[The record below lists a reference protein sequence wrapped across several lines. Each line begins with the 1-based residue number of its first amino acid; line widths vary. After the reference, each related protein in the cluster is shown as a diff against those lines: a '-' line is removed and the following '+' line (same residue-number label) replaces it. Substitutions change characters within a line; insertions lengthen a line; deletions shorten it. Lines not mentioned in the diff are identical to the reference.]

1 MRDVNSFA
9 ARTAAIS
16 LNVVCITYYNILPL
30 VLGGAADTQG
40 LEEDQLGFAAA
51 AFMGGLAFI
60 NFTGFAWI
68 RRYDWRLLVAGGN
81 LVAALAF
88 IAPVIVFNYPLWI
101 ACNLL
106 AGCATGASY
115 GVSIA
120 CLGDSRA
127 PERNFALAYAAQT
140 FLSAGLIFSLPRIAV
155 AFDLFETG
163 QLIAATLML
172 LGLLL
177 VLLLP
182 GHGVKSGTLPESGQ
196 RRVSLPQAALAMAL
210 LVLLLNVMAE
220 GAIWA
225 FLERIAVSG
234 GFTTTY
240 AANVM
245 AFSFFASGAGSI
257 FAAAIGTR
265 FGSTMPFIVAVC
277 LSIASVWVLWAGG
290 AELVY
295 FAGVMLFA
303 LAWNLGS
310 PYRMALA
317 TRADAS
323 GRYSTLVP
331 AMQTLGAALG
341 PALAGL
347 LIVDGSFLYVYLMC
361 TVAWVATIILFLA
374 ASRHL
379 RGSRS

>member
-1 MRDVNSFA
+1 MRDVNSPA

-30 VLGGAADTQG
+30 VLGGAAVSRG
-40 LEEDQLGFAAA
+40 LDEGQLGFAAA
-51 AFMGGLAFI
+51 AFMAGLALV

-81 LVAALAF
+81 LIAALAF
-88 IAPVIVFNYPLWI
+88 TAPVLVFTYPLWV

-106 AGCATGASY
+106 AGCATGVSY

-140 FLSAGLIFSLPRIAV
+140 FLSAGLIFSLPYLAV
-155 AFDLFETG
+155 TLDLFETG
-163 QLIAATLML
+163 QLVAASLML
-172 LGLLL
+172 TGTALTLI
-177 VLLLP
+177 LP
-182 GHGVKSGTLPESGQ
+182 GSGVKTGRLPASTGH
-196 RRVSLPQAALAMAL
+196 RVSLPQAALVMAL

-234 GFTTTY
+234 GFSTEY
-240 AANVM
+240 AARVM
-245 AFSFFASGAGSI
+245 AFSFFASGVGSI

-265 FGSTMPFIVAVC
+265 FGSTSPFIVAVC
-277 LSIASVWVLWAGG
+277 LSISSAWVLWAAGG
-290 AELVY
+290 EAVFL
-295 FAGVMLFA
+295 AGVMLFA
-303 LAWNLGS
+303 MAWNLGS

-317 TRADAS
+317 TRADVS
-323 GRYSTLVP
+323 GRYSPLVP

-347 LIVDGSFLYVYLMC
+347 LVVDGSFLYVYLMC
-361 TVAWVATIILFLA
+361 TAAWVATLVLFLEA
-374 ASRHL
+374 QRRL
-379 RGSRS
+379 RA

>member
-1 MRDVNSFA
+1 MRDVNSPA

-16 LNVVCITYYNILPL
+16 LNVVCISYYNILPL
-30 VLGGAADTQG
+30 VLGGAAVARG
-40 LEEDQLGFAAA
+40 LDESQLGFAAA
-51 AFMGGLAFI
+51 AFMGGLALI

-88 IAPVIVFNYPLWI
+88 IAPVIVFDYALWI

-106 AGCATGASY
+106 AGCATGVSY

-120 CLGDSRA
+120 CLGDTRA

-140 FLSAGLIFSLPRIAV
+140 FLSAGLIFSLPHISV
-155 AFDLFETG
+155 VFDLYETG
-163 QLIAATLML
+163 QLAAATLML
-172 LGLLL
+172 LGTAL
-177 VLLLP
+177 VVILP
-182 GHGVKSGTLPESGQ
+182 GRGAKSGRLPVSKGH
-196 RRVSLPQAALAMAL
+196 VSLPQAALAMAL
-210 LVLLLNVMAE
+210 LLLLLNVMAE

-225 FLERIAVSG
+225 FLERIAVGG
-234 GFTTTY
+234 GFTTEY
-240 AANVM
+240 AARVM
-245 AFSFFASGAGSI
+245 AFSFFASGVGSV
-257 FAAAIGTR
+257 FAAAIGAR
-265 FGSTMPFIVAVC
+265 FGSTGPFIVAVS
-277 LSIASVWVLWAGG
+277 LSIASVWVLWVAGG
-290 AELVY
+290 EGVF

-317 TRADAS
+317 TRADVS
-323 GRYSTLVP
+323 GRYSTFVP

-347 LIVDGSFLYVYLMC
+347 LVIDGSFLYVYLMC
-361 TVAWVATIILFLA
+361 TAAWVATIVLFLA
-374 ASRHL
+374 AQQRL
-379 RGSRS
+379 RDGRS

>member
-1 MRDVNSFA
+1 MRDVNSPA
-9 ARTAAIS
+9 ARTAAIA
-16 LNVVCITYYNILPL
+16 LNVVCISYYNILPL
-30 VLGGAADTQG
+30 VLGGAAVARG
-40 LEEDQLGFAAA
+40 LDESQLGFAAA
-51 AFMGGLAFI
+51 AFMGGLALI

-88 IAPVIVFNYPLWI
+88 IAPVIAFDYALWI
-101 ACNLL
+101 ACNLV
-106 AGCATGASY
+106 AGCATGVSY

-120 CLGDSRA
+120 SLGDTRA

-140 FLSAGLIFSLPRIAV
+140 FLSAGLIFSLPHISV
-155 AFDLFETG
+155 VFGLFESG
-163 QLIAATLML
+163 QLAAATLML
-172 LGLLL
+172 LGTAL
-177 VLLLP
+177 VVILP
-182 GHGVKSGTLPESGQ
+182 GRGAKSGRLPVSRG
-196 RRVSLPQAALAMAL
+196 RVSLPQAALAMAL

-225 FLERIAVSG
+225 FLERIAVGG
-234 GFTTTY
+234 GFSTEF

-245 AFSFFASGAGSI
+245 ALSFFASGVGSI
-257 FAAAIGTR
+257 FAAAIGAR
-265 FGSTMPFIVAVC
+265 FGSTRPFIVAVS
-277 LSIASVWVLWAGG
+277 LSIASVWVLWTAGG
-290 AELVY
+290 EGVF

-317 TRADAS
+317 TRADVS
-323 GRYSTLVP
+323 GRYSTFVP

-347 LIVDGSFLYVYLMC
+347 LVIDGSFLYVYLMC
-361 TVAWVATIILFLA
+361 TAAWVATIVLFLA
-374 ASRHL
+374 AQQRL
-379 RGSRS
+379 RDGRS

>member
-1 MRDVNSFA
+1 MRDVNSLA

-30 VLGGAADTQG
+30 VLGGAAVARG
-40 LEEDQLGFAAA
+40 LDESQLGFAAA
-51 AFMGGLAFI
+51 AFMSGLALI

-68 RRYDWRLLVAGGN
+68 RRYDWRSLVVGGN
-81 LVAALAF
+81 LVAAFAF
-88 IAPVIVFNYPLWI
+88 VAPVIVFSYPLWI
-101 ACNLL
+101 ACNVL
-106 AGCATGASY
+106 AGCATGVSY

-140 FLSAGLIFSLPRIAV
+140 FLSAGLIFSLPKIAIV
-155 AFDLFETG
+155 FDLFETG
-163 QLIAATLML
+163 QLVAATLML
-172 LGLLL
+172 LGSAL

-182 GHGVKSGTLPESGQ
+182 GRGVKSGLLPESKG
-196 RRVSLPQAALAMAL
+196 RVSLPQGALAMAL

-234 GFTTTY
+234 GFTTEF

-257 FAAAIGTR
+257 FAAAIGAR
-265 FGSTMPFIVAVC
+265 FGSTGPFIVAVC
-277 LSIASVWVLWAGG
+277 FSIASVWVLWAAGDE
-290 AELVY
+290 AVF

-317 TRADAS
+317 TRADVS
-323 GRYSTLVP
+323 GRYSTFVP

-341 PALAGL
+341 PAVAGL
-347 LIVDGSFLYVYLMC
+347 LVIDGSFLFVYAMS
-361 TVAWVATIILFLA
+361 TAAWVMTVILFLVA
-374 ASRHL
+374 QRRL
-379 RGSRS
+379 RA